1 MDVEIEEKTR
11 KSYKIEVGEKET
23 VSSFNDRRIIRSSVS
38 DKSREDNIDENIIYK
53 PKNKNNKNKEIE
65 SISSYKEFSEK
76 YNNSSFYS
84 EFDIKIEKYDINNPY
99 NEAIDFIE
107 QIKDYKTP
115 LEKLTIIALVSALI
129 TTSVNSF
136 WKDQKNLPNY
146 FLRIDADES
155 LSIYLYIIC
164 KMNTGTIYTQLD
176 YIQNFIGTA
185 SKQSMFGYFY
195 NYVDECIKFLIST
208 KSKKDLNNQ

>member
-1 MDVEIEEKTR
+1 M
-11 KSYKIEVGEKET
+11 
-23 VSSFNDRRIIRSSVS
+23 VSSFNGRRKMSLFAP
-38 DKSREDNIDENIIYK
+38 DESRVDNIHKNIIYK
-53 PKNKNNKNKEIE
+53 QKKKNNKREATE
-65 SISSYKEFSEK
+65 SISSYEEFSEK

-136 WKDQKNLPNY
+136 WKDQKNLPNN
-146 FLRIDADES
+146 FLRIDADEL

-164 KMNTGTIYTQLD
+164 NMNTDTIYTQLD
-176 YIQNFIGTA
+176 YIQNFIGLA
-185 SKQSMFGYFY
+185 SKQSLVGYFFILLLKDVL
-195 NYVDECIKFLIST
+195 NFL
-208 KSKKDLNNQ
+208 